1 MATTAN
7 NLKPRRL
14 IFSKEEAITT
24 SNPTSY
30 SFTPSSYSTV
40 SINIYKYYMMVTYLL
55 TMIRRIFG
63 RASLILLMNHS
74 ISPSIYR
81 KLLNQNIN
89 REQGITY

>member
-14 IFSKEEAITT
+14 IFSKEEEITT

-40 SINIYKYYMMVTYLL
+40 SINIYKYNMMVTLF
-55 TMIRRIFG
+55 TDDDTSHIWK
-63 RASLILLMNHS
+63 S
-74 ISPSIYR
+74 
-81 KLLNQNIN
+81 
-89 REQGITY
+89 

>member
-40 SINIYKYYMMVTYLL
+40 SINIYKYYMMVTLF
-55 TMIRRIFG
+55 TDDDTSHIWK
-63 RASLILLMNHS
+63 S
-74 ISPSIYR
+74 
-81 KLLNQNIN
+81 
-89 REQGITY
+89 

>member
-14 IFSKEEAITT
+14 IFSKAITR

-40 SINIYKYYMMVTYLL
+40 SINIYKYYMMVTLF
-55 TMIRRIFG
+55 TDDDIRRTFG

-81 KLLNQNIN
+81 KFLNQNLN